1 MVHLQLLGMK
11 NKINKNNAITAEIS
25 NMKITILE

>member
-11 NKINKNNAITAEIS
+11 NKINKNNTITAEIS